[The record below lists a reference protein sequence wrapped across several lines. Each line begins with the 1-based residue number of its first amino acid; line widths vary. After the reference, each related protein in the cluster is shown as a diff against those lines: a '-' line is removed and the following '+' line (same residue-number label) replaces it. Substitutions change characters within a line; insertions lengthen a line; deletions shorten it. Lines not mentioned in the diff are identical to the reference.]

1 MFHKIKKEL
10 EKLNIGIVYV
20 FGSRA
25 QGLAKK
31 DSDIDIGIVFS
42 ESVENTNL
50 LLIYEK
56 LYSLFLTAN
65 RKQKGEIDIVFLQ
78 SASLALQFNAIKYGK
93 VVYEISSKFKASYE
107 EKIML
112 LHSDFEP
119 LAKEFDEMVL
129 ARI

>member
-1 MFHKIKKEL
+1 MFHKIRKEL

-42 ESVENTNL
+42 EPVENADL
-50 LLIYEK
+50 LLTYEK

-65 RKQKGEIDIVFLQ
+65 RKQQAEIDIVFLQ
-78 SASLALQFNAIKYGK
+78 SSSLALQFNVIKYGR
-93 VVYEISSKFKASYE
+93 VEYEISAKFRASYE

-112 LHSDFEP
+112 FHSDFEP
-119 LAKEFDEMVL
+119 VAKEFDEMIL